1 MSLNTAARAASTPMP
16 PLSFAAETARPAE
29 AGANDF
35 AGLLVER
42 RAARAADGA
51 RPGQRNAFDVPAP
64 AAATAPR
71 PPAATEPPA
80 RDRAAAAEASPR
92 SDSAGAAK
100 PAAPSRQAE
109 RAETRPRSTEAVAPR
124 RDAAAADAASAV
136 ATTLPGDGEQATTDP
151 LDGIRAQAVIDWFAR
166 LETPA
171 PVAPTAIPAL
181 PQGDAAAAA
190 PTLPGTPGALALTT
204 PAEASARAALD
215 TATLQGETPATAGA
229 PIAAVLEP
237 APGEASF
244 ADVAA
249 QTVPAEAAVAR
260 LEPGSPTPLTPP
272 LPTALSGASAVPRA
286 GATTTLAL
294 ATPVTAPDFS
304 QALATQLTTL
314 ARDGVQHATL
324 QLNPAEM
331 GPIAV
336 KIVLDGAQAQI
347 DFAAEHART
356 REAIEAGLPTLA
368 AALHG
373 AGLTLAGGGVF
384 EQRRGQ
390 GDTPG
395 AAPGP
400 SAGDG
405 ESAGEPVAGV
415 TPQRHVVRGLVDTY
429 A

>member
-1 MSLNTAARAASTPMP
+1 PEGNAA
-16 PLSFAAETARPAE
+16 ARPATPARKAE
-29 AGANDF
+29 RGEPRPRATDAPPP
-35 AGLLVER
+35 R
-42 RAARAADGA
+42 RAD
-51 RPGQRNAFDVPAP
+51 
-64 AAATAPR
+64 
-71 PPAATEPPA
+71 
-80 RDRAAAAEASPR
+80 
-92 SDSAGAAK
+92 
-100 PAAPSRQAE
+100 
-109 RAETRPRSTEAVAPR
+109 
-124 RDAAAADAASAV
+124 AAADAASAV
-136 ATTLPGDGEQATTDP
+136 ATTLPGDGEQATTDS

-166 LETPA
+166 LQAPE
-171 PVAPTAIPAL
+171 PVAPTAIPAAL
-181 PQGDAAAAA
+181 QGDAAAAA
-190 PTLPGTPGALALTT
+190 PTLPGTPDATLSTT
-204 PAEASARAALD
+204 PAEVSARAALD
-215 TATLQGETPATAGA
+215 TATLQAETPATAGA
-229 PIAAVLEP
+229 PIAAGLEP
-237 APGEASF
+237 TLGEASF

-249 QTVPAEAAVAR
+249 QAVPTEAAAAR
-260 LEPGSPTPLTPP
+260 FEPGSPTPLTPP
-272 LPTALSGASAVPRA
+272 VPTALSGASAAPRA
-286 GATTTLAL
+286 GATATLAL

-390 GDTPG
+390 GDASDAIPG
-395 AAPGP
+395 RT
-400 SAGDG
+400 AGDG